1 MPAKTWD
8 EVYGQG
14 APVAGDKYPCAA
26 CGYAG
31 PCKTDLTSQTELKHL
46 ALSVLTE
53 VLERSPRNVSLVPAI
68 RELWDRIEG
77 KAPQS
82 INLDVA
88 DRRMDRMPI
97 DELIYLASLKR
108 EPLLIA
114 EMPKVI
120 DNNE

>member
-8 EVYGQG
+8 EVYGAG
-14 APVAGDKYPCAA
+14 AQQAASTYPCAA

-31 PCKTDLTSQTELKHL
+31 PCKTDLTSQAELKHL

-82 INLDVA
+82 ISLDVQ
-88 DRRMDRMPI
+88 DTRMDKMPI
-97 DELIYLASLKR
+97 ERLLRLASMLD
-108 EPLLIA
+108 EPLVVL
-114 EMPKVI
+114 PPPSPS
-120 DNNE
+120 